1 MGFSPA
7 WLDLREPADLLARDE
22 ALCARAGAAAGPA
35 PVVVD
40 LGAGTGAS
48 LRALTPHL
56 AAGARWR
63 LVDADAGLLALAHGR
78 HGDAVTPFVMDLRDI
93 AALPLEGATLVT
105 ASALLDLMPE
115 DWVTRLAAHLAA
127 RGLPFLAM
135 LSYDG
140 VMTWDPALPAD
151 DAVTA
156 AFNRHQGGDKGLGP
170 ALGPASGARTAAIF
184 RAAGYDVAV
193 ADSPWRL
200 GADQTALQRD
210 LVAGIAHAAAEA
222 GLRGAAEWGAARVA
236 AAAVTACVIGHT
248 DVLALPGGRA

>member
-7 WLDLREPADLLARDE
+7 WLDLREPADLAARD
-22 ALCARAGAAAGPA
+22 ADLCARGAAAAGPA

-48 LRALTPHL
+48 LRALTPYL

-63 LVDADAGLLALAHGR
+63 LVDADAGLLALAQRR
-78 HGDAVTPFVMDLRDI
+78 HDAVTPFVMDLRDI

-115 DWVTRLAAHLAA
+115 DWVTALAAHLAA

-140 VMTWDPALPAD
+140 VMAWDPALPGD

-184 RAAGYDVAV
+184 RAAGFDVAV

-210 LVAGIAHAAAEA
+210 LVAGIAQAAAET
-222 GLRGAAEWGAARVA
+222 GLAGAAEWGAARVA
-236 AAAVTACVIGHT
+236 AAGTTACLIGHT
-248 DVLALPGGRA
+248 DVLAVPGARA

>member
-7 WLDLREPADLLARDE
+7 WLDLREPADLRARD
-22 ALCARAGAAAGPA
+22 AGLCARAGAAAGLA

-48 LRALTPHL
+48 LRALAPHL

-63 LVDADAGLLALAHGR
+63 LVDADAGLLALAQRR
-78 HGDAVTPFVMDLRDI
+78 HDAVTPFVMDLRDI
-93 AALPLEGATLVT
+93 AALPLEGAALVT

-115 DWVTRLAAHLAA
+115 DWVAALAAHLAA

-140 VMTWDPALPAD
+140 VMQWDPALPGDA
-151 DAVTA
+151 AVTA
-156 AFNRHQGGDKGLGP
+156 AFNRHQTGDKGLGP

-184 RAAGYDVAV
+184 RAAGYGVAV

-200 GADQTALQRD
+200 GPDQAALQRD
-210 LVAGIAHAAAEA
+210 LVAGIAQAATETGLEGAAA
-222 GLRGAAEWGAARVA
+222 WGAARA
-236 AAAVTACVIGHT
+236 AMADRAACVIGHT
-248 DVLALPGGRA
+248 DLLALPGGRA

>member
-7 WLDLREPADLLARDE
+7 WLDLREPADLAARD
-22 ALCARAGAAAGPA
+22 AGLCARAGVAAGPA
-35 PVVVD
+35 PVIVD

-56 AAGARWR
+56 AAEARWR
-63 LVDADAGLLALAHGR
+63 LVDADAGLLALAAAR
-78 HGDAVTPFVMDLRDI
+78 HDAVTPVVMDLRDI
-93 AALPLEGATLVT
+93 NALPLDGATLVT

-115 DWVTRLAAHLAA
+115 AWVAALAAHLAA

-140 VMTWDPALPAD
+140 VMAWDPALPDD

-184 RAAGYDVAV
+184 RAAGFDVAV

-210 LVAGIAHAAAEA
+210 LVAGIAQAADEA
-222 GLRGAAEWGAARVA
+222 GLAGSADWGAARVA
-236 AAAVTACVIGHT
+236 VAASTSCIIGHT

>member
-7 WLDLREPADLLARDE
+7 WLDLREPADLMARD
-22 ALCARAGAAAGPA
+22 ADLCARAGAVAGPA

-63 LVDADAGLLALAHGR
+63 LVDADAGLLSLAQGR
-78 HGDAVTPFVMDLRDI
+78 HGDAVTPYVMDLRDI

-115 DWVTRLAAHLAA
+115 DWVARLAAHLAA
-127 RGLPFLAM
+127 RALPFHAM
-135 LSYDG
+135 LNYDG
-140 VMTWDPALPAD
+140 VMAWDPALPGD

-170 ALGPASGARTAAIF
+170 AMGPASGARTAAIF
-184 RAAGYDVAV
+184 RAAGYGVTL

-200 GADQTALQRD
+200 GPEQTALQRD
-210 LVAGIAHAAAEA
+210 LVAGIAQAAAETGLDGA
-222 GLRGAAEWGAARVA
+222 GDWGAARVA
-236 AAAVTACVIGHT
+236 AAGTTACVIGHT
-248 DVLALPGGRA
+248 DLLALPGGGL